1 MDGNSLNFTRLAC
14 VTNAMDAIL
23 SKPARKEIFDTIGK
37 FRNRMG
43 ILSYKKKNI
52 TISLGKLWLYM

>member
-1 MDGNSLNFTRLAC
+1 
-14 VTNAMDAIL
+14 MDAIL

-52 TISLGKLWLYM
+52 TISLEIVVIYT